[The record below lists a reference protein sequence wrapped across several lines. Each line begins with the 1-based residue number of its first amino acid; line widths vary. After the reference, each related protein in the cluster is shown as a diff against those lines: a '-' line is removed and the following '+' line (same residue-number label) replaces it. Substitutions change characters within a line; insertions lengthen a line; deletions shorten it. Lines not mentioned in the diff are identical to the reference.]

1 MLRRTKLEVESNL
14 PQKKEIHI
22 YVGLTQLQH
31 NIYKNLLQNRNA
43 SEDEKKYYLNLL
55 MQLRKVCNHPYLFPG
70 IEPEGAPSMGE
81 HLIETSGK
89 LIILDQLL
97 KKLYSERYHK
107 VLIFSQ
113 MTMVLDILE
122 DYCNYRTYK
131 YCRIDGSTDMNSR
144 DEQIDTFMA
153 PGSDKFVFLLST
165 RAGGLGINLTAADT
179 VVIYDSDF
187 NPQMDL
193 QAMDRAHRI
202 GQKNMV
208 NVYRLITENTVEQK
222 IVERQMIKLKWDS
235 LVIQQQKNSQKNKAL
250 TKEQM
255 KQMLQYGAN
264 FIFKAT
270 NGTMTDQFIDDI
282 LVRGENKTNALYK

>member
-97 KKLYSERYHK
+97 KKLYSEKYHK

-144 DEQIDTFMA
+144 DEQIDTFMT

-270 NGTMTDQFIDDI
+270 NGTMTD
-282 LVRGENKTNALYK
+282 

>member
-1 MLRRTKLEVESNL
+1 MIGQLHKILKPFMLRRTKLEVEKNL
-14 PQKKEIHI
+14 PVKKEVHI
-22 YVGLTQLQH
+22 YVGLTEVQLK
-31 NIYKNLLQNRNA
+31 IYKNLLQNRNA

-70 IEPEGAPSMGE
+70 IESEDSPSMGE

-97 KKLYSERYHK
+97 KKLYTEGGHK

-122 DYCNYRTYK
+122 DYCNYRMYK
-131 YCRIDGSTDMNSR
+131 YCRIDGSTDMYSR
-144 DEQIDTFMA
+144 DSQIEDFMA
-153 PGSDKFVFLLST
+153 EGSDRYIFLLST

-208 NVYRLITENTVEQK
+208 NVYRLITENTV
-222 IVERQMIKLKWDS
+222 
-235 LVIQQQKNSQKNKAL
+235 
-250 TKEQM
+250 
-255 KQMLQYGAN
+255 
-264 FIFKAT
+264 
-270 NGTMTDQFIDDI
+270 
-282 LVRGENKTNALYK
+282 